1 MKICYSRTNS
11 DNRSHSIVPSHA
23 RSEAGETLIG
33 GLCLLIGPV
42 VSCIDGGVTGYILGA
57 LQNRGVD
64 QLPYGFHGFIG
75 FGLLIGPT
83 VVAFGGWSELGR
95 NGGLIGGGVSLGI
108 EALAF
113 GFSYGIARLAH

>member
-1 MKICYSRTNS
+1 M
-11 DNRSHSIVPSHA
+11 
-23 RSEAGETLIG
+23 
-33 GLCLLIGPV
+33 
-42 VSCIDGGVTGYILGA
+42 GGVTGYFA
-57 LQNRGVD
+57 GVAHNHGSD
-64 QLPYGFHGFIG
+64 HPPYGFIG